1 MLTAMVPMHHTPPSI
16 WSSVFG
22 VSPTDHIGWR
32 FQALPVLVLAGLLLA
47 TAPSCNNSEQEE
59 SDEKEESA
67 ALEPDSMLTVLFPD
81 RSSFTGDLDS
91 LAMYGVVRVLVPY
104 SNTLYFLDGARQRGL
119 IYEYMKGFESYLRK
133 NLRRRTRPMHVVFLP
148 VRREQLLQLLING
161 YGDIAAGGL
170 TVTEERQKIVEF
182 CTPISYSVNE
192 IVVSAKRADSL
203 ATLEDLAGR
212 EIYVR
217 KSSSYFE
224 HLQIL
229 NNSFIQRDLPTVVL
243 READESLET
252 EDILEMV
259 NAGVIQMTVADDY
272 IAEFWSGVFDSMV
285 VHSEII
291 VNAGGSVAP
300 AVRKE
305 NPKLKEVLNGYI
317 AANKVGSLF
326 TNVLLQRYFRN
337 NRWAKD
343 PTAGRDRRRLE
354 QTLPLFRKYGE
365 QYDFDYILLT
375 ALAYQESRLRQN
387 LRSHAGAVGV
397 MQVKPSTAAAPPIN
411 IKNVHVLEN
420 NIHAGAKYLR
430 HIIEVYLTDKGL
442 SEREQMFF
450 AAASY
455 NAGPTRIAR
464 LRSKAEAQG
473 YDPNYWFDNVEVI
486 AAREIGQETVQYV
499 ANILKYYIAYRMFVD
514 RSDERDKAIE
524 TSQHSDN

>member
-229 NNSFIQRDLPTVVL
+229 NNSFIQRDLPPVVL

-397 MQVKPSTAAAPPIN
+397 MQVKPSTAAAPPDQHQECSCAREQHPRWCKVSAAYHRGIPHRQGA
-411 IKNVHVLEN
+411 VG
-420 NIHAGAKYLR
+420 AGADVFR
-430 HIIEVYLTDKGL
+430 GSFIQCRTDPHRTIAVEGR
-442 SEREQMFF
+442 S
-450 AAASY
+450 
-455 NAGPTRIAR
+455 AR
-464 LRSKAEAQG
+464 LRPALLVRQCGGDSCQG
-473 YDPNYWFDNVEVI
+473 DRAGNSAV
-486 AAREIGQETVQYV
+486 RC
-499 ANILKYYIAYRMFVD
+499 KYSQVLHCISDVR
-514 RSDERDKAIE
+514 RSLR
-524 TSQHSDN
+524 

>member
-1 MLTAMVPMHHTPPSI
+1 
-16 WSSVFG
+16 
-22 VSPTDHIGWR
+22 VSPTGHIGWR
-32 FQALPVLVLAGLLLA
+32 FQTLPVLLLAGLLLA

-133 NLRRRTRPMHVVFLP
+133 TLRRRTRPMHVVFFP
-148 VRREQLLQLLING
+148 VRRDQLLQFLMNG

-170 TVTEERQKIVEF
+170 TVTEERQKLMDF
-182 CTPISYSVNE
+182 CTPISHSVNE
-192 IVVSAKRADSL
+192 ILVSAKRADSL
-203 ATLEDLAGR
+203 STLEDLSGR

-229 NNSFIQRDLPTVVL
+229 NDAFNQRDLPPVVI

-259 NAGVIQMTVADDY
+259 NAGVIQLTVADDY
-272 IAEFWSGVFDSMV
+272 IAEFWSGVFDSMI

-291 VNAGGSVAP
+291 LNAGGSIAP
-300 AVRKE
+300 AVRKD
-305 NPKLKEVLNGYI
+305 NPKLKEALNGYI
-317 AANKVGSLF
+317 AANRVGTLF
-326 TNVLLQRYFRN
+326 TNVLLQRYFRD

-343 PTAGRDRRRLE
+343 PTTGQDRKRLE
-354 QTLPLFRKYGE
+354 QMLPLFRKYGE
-365 QYDFDYILLT
+365 RYDFDYILLT
-375 ALAYQESRLRQN
+375 AIAYQESGLMQN
-387 LRSHAGAVGV
+387 RRSHAGAVGV
-397 MQVKPSTAAAPPIN
+397 MQIKPSTAGPPPIN
-411 IKNVHVLEN
+411 IKNVHLLEN
-420 NIHAGAKYLR
+420 NIHAGVKYLR
-430 HIIEVYLTDKGL
+430 HIIEIYLSKNEM
-442 SEREQMFF
+442 SKREQMFF

-514 RSDERDKAIE
+514 RSKERTKAIE
-524 TSQHSDN
+524 TSKQSDN